1 MMESKKR
8 SIKVKII
15 LPTTMVV
22 ICICVC
28 MALIFKYQMEKD
40 MILTGGQVAEYIADR
55 TAAQIDGNLVEKIP
69 EKGEDSAPYNAV
81 KNSIA
86 PIIEGAPVVNMYILY
101 SGIEEENEKT
111 KVYYML
117 DMNKANHMA
126 LGTEYNK
133 DYNTLRS
140 AFDGNV
146 LYSSQIIKSG
156 ENAVITVYI
165 PILNRAGEQVAV
177 MGCDYNA
184 NSVAAAVS
192 RTMKSVAIVGI
203 MCVILALL
211 LFHFIISRI
220 TKNLSNVDSCI
231 YDIINSNGDLTRT
244 IQVHTKDEVGTIA
257 GHVNELLAYMRGI
270 MLNISG
276 NSKRLSNS
284 AENVVQHLKNT
295 RENVLEVSATMEEMN
310 AAMEETAVSISGMN
324 SSVNEIYEFIGQI
337 NGHAA
342 DGGKLSA
349 EIRNRAQ
356 QIQDDAV
363 REQQD
368 AKERSQAIS
377 NEVYEKIEKSK
388 AVEQISKLTEGI
400 INITKQTNLL
410 SLNASIEAARAGETG
425 RGFAVVASEI
435 GKLALDSAV
444 AAEQI
449 QRVST
454 DVMKA
459 VNELAKEAAQMAQF
473 MDETAM
479 KGYAELVR
487 TSGEYNTDAVKL
499 NGIMDLFRSQSEQL
513 RSNMDNIRQVMEGV
527 NMSVEESA
535 KGVNRVTEMSV
546 SITRNVSDIGEQ
558 AETNKAIADEL
569 DREVK
574 KFRLS

>member
-8 SIKVKII
+8 SIEVKII

-55 TAAQIDGNLVEKIP
+55 AAAQIDGNLVEKIP

-81 KNSIA
+81 KNSIV

-101 SGIEEENEKT
+101 SGTEEEDEKT

-117 DMNKANHMA
+117 DMNGETPIA
-126 LGTEYNK
+126 LGTEYHK
-133 DYNTLRS
+133 DYNTLSS
-140 AFDGNV
+140 AFEGKV
-146 LYSSQIIKSG
+146 LYSSEIVKSG
-156 ENAVITVYI
+156 GSAVITVYV
-165 PILNRAGEQVAV
+165 PVYNRAGEQVAV
-177 MGCDYNA
+177 LGCDYNA
-184 NSVAAAVS
+184 NSVADAVS
-192 RTMKSVAIVGI
+192 RTMGSVAVAGI
-203 MCVILALL
+203 ICVIFALL

-244 IQVHTKDEVGTIA
+244 IQVNTGDEVGTIA

-276 NSKRLSNS
+276 NSNRLNDS
-284 AENVVQHLKNT
+284 AENVVLHLKNT

-310 AAMEETAVSISGMN
+310 AAMEETSVSINGMN
-324 SSVNEIYEFIGQI
+324 SSVNEIYEFIGKI

-356 QIQDDAV
+356 QIQDEAV

-368 AKERSQAIS
+368 AKERSQAITD
-377 NEVYEKIEKSK
+377 EVYEKIEKSK

-400 INITKQTNLL
+400 IRITRQTNLL

-425 RGFAVVASEI
+425 RGFAVVAGEI
-435 GKLALDSAV
+435 GKLALDSAA

-449 QRVST
+449 KRVSA

-459 VNELAKEAAQMAQF
+459 VNELASEAAQMAQF

-487 TSGEYNTDAVKL
+487 TSGEYSMDAVRL
-499 NGIMDLFRSQSEQL
+499 NGIMDLFRTQSEQL
-513 RSNMDNIRQVMEGV
+513 GSNMDKIRQVMEGV
-527 NMSVEESA
+527 NVSVRESA
-535 KGVNRVTEMSV
+535 KGVNRVAEMSV

-558 AETNKAIADEL
+558 AETNKAIANEL

-574 KFRLS
+574 KFQLS